1 MSRFQSHFK
10 RALMFC
16 VLAPAFAQYP
26 CLAQSSNETAG
37 QPVGAENLQV
47 TPTAINNFVETSST
61 AAEPFAAANLPWL
74 NDIFA
79 TEESP
84 INPTKFALDGAS
96 AAASSTSLGNSD
108 PQSTAQSANGQ
119 TSGIN
124 KNYVLRGS
132 DGNTYPLMSA
142 LGLNDS
148 RNGWFRWAYHA
159 VTMLRAGP
167 RMLRLQP
174 FFA

>member
-1 MSRFQSHFK
+1 MSRFHSHFK

-16 VLAPAFAQYP
+16 ILALAFTRYP

-61 AAEPFAAANLPWL
+61 AAAPFAAPNLPWVK
-74 NDIFA
+74 DIFA

-96 AAASSTSLGNSD
+96 AAASSSSLGSSD

-124 KNYVLRGS
+124 KNYVLRGNFFQRLVQFYQQDWAGTNPS
-132 DGNTYPLMSA
+132 TPLPPNA
-142 LGLNDS
+142 D
-148 RNGWFRWAYHA
+148 FR
-159 VTMLRAGP
+159 R
-167 RMLRLQP
+167 R
-174 FFA
+174 